1 MWRLSKTVWKEKLK
15 LWFKSM
21 ISPSAQTILDMDA
34 KLKSFGADLEQ
45 RAEDINQRVREI
57 NEHLTEFRRLQA
69 KNNDSIDKIMF
80 QYEQDIPAFQDQVP
94 WECELFELPYGKDNR
109 LLFNPTVIEVND
121 QRWLIV
127 RNCQIDPKKRPPYD
141 SFSKLTRYRL
151 DDTKVDYSS
160 KTDMPMPL
168 GGSRAEQWED
178 PRILQNGSRLLMTC
192 CNFIQGKTYAHQAMA
207 IMDLDWNL
215 LGINHTK
222 YGKNGHDITAN
233 TGHEKNWTWFMHDG
247 EPHMVYSIEP
257 HVVTRCDSAA
267 SVVEEYTTD
276 LAGDIWFYGQRRGG
290 SNPIRIGDEY
300 FAFYHSSTP
309 WWNGRRRYYMGAYAF
324 EAKPPFRITRS
335 TTIPLLHGSKNNHRV
350 LEFPLVIF
358 PGGSVY
364 DEAKREH
371 FVVFGVNDFQSGW
384 VKIPHDDLLGLM
396 KSYVQKENDPNTVTA
411 EVSGRIP
418 PITRVAKVTGTDF
431 DDREVVWD
439 TGDDG
444 YPGSPEKRVPEATD
458 PAPAKRKRRRAT
470 KARKS

>member
-1 MWRLSKTVWKEKLK
+1 
-15 LWFKSM
+15 
-21 ISPSAQTILDMDA
+21 
-34 KLKSFGADLEQ
+34 
-45 RAEDINQRVREI
+45 
-57 NEHLTEFRRLQA
+57 
-69 KNNDSIDKIMF
+69 
-80 QYEQDIPAFQDQVP
+80 
-94 WECELFELPYGKDNR
+94 
-109 LLFNPTVIEVND
+109 
-121 QRWLIV
+121 
-127 RNCQIDPKKRPPYD
+127 
-141 SFSKLTRYRL
+141 
-151 DDTKVDYSS
+151 
-160 KTDMPMPL
+160 
-168 GGSRAEQWED
+168 
-178 PRILQNGSRLLMTC
+178 
-192 CNFIQGKTYAHQAMA
+192 MA

-276 LAGDIWFYGQRRGG
+276 LTGDIWFYGQRRGG

-300 FAFYHSSTP
+300 FAFYHTSTP